1 MLYKIITEESTQ
13 SYKELFLKV
22 WLVLGKVV
30 NRPIY
35 IFTEI
40 NNSFKSKMKG
50 TNLDQILAQ
59 NRFFR
64 RKNWL

>member
-13 SYKELFLKV
+13 SYEELFLKV

-64 RKNWL
+64 RKN

>member
-64 RKNWL
+64 RKN

>member
-40 NNSFKSKMKG
+40 NNSFKSKMEG

-64 RKNWL
+64 RKN

>member
-40 NNSFKSKMKG
+40 NNSFKSKMEG

>member
-1 MLYKIITEESTQ
+1 MLYKIIAEESTQ

-40 NNSFKSKMKG
+40 NNSFKSKMEG

-64 RKNWL
+64 RKN

>member
-35 IFTEI
+35 IFAEI

-64 RKNWL
+64 RKN

>member
-1 MLYKIITEESTQ
+1 MCMCKVFRDALQNYYRRINAIN
-13 SYKELFLKV
+13 V

-35 IFTEI
+35 IFREI
-40 NNSFKSKMKG
+40 NNSFKSKMEG

-64 RKNWL
+64 RKN